1 VNILNTNPNQNLLL
15 LYFFKF
21 IWFFAFIVGLALGF
35 VLLLIEENNF
45 QYYGDLIFKASIF
58 SFIIL
63 VLFYIII
70 KVIIE
75 IKGEDSALVVENP
88 FRFDQLITQ
97 LYLEDYVNFKHLA
110 GIISLVLGFFVGYFY

>member
-1 VNILNTNPNQNLLL
+1 MNILNTNPNQNLLL